1 MKGLFFVTLLV
12 VSSFGMSSAEAHD
25 GHHKGRPYT
34 TFKVLRPVDV
44 FRGVGCYCKE
54 ATEKAV
60 EGVGTVLRGTGEI
73 ITAPFK
79 SRIRMPQMRHYR
91 WYRGHW
97 HEVPPRPQGVPHHV
111 RPPLKYERH
120 KRLPEGVRPQDLKP
134 PKIDMGEPENEIH
147 FIPTPYTPE
156 VRSKIA
162 LLEFK
167 F

>member
-12 VSSFGMSSAEAHD
+12 VSSFGMSSADAHD

-44 FRGVGCYCKE
+44 FRGVGGYCKE

-97 HEVPPRPQGVPHHV
+97 HEVKPTP
-111 RPPLKYERH
+111 K
-120 KRLPEGVRPQDLKP
+120 GVRPQDLKVP
-134 PKIDMGEPENEIH
+134 EIDMGEPENEIH

-156 VRSKIA
+156 VRSTIA

>member
-1 MKGLFFVTLLV
+1 MKGLFFATLLV
-12 VSSFGMSSAEAHD
+12 VSSFGMSSADAHD

-44 FRGVGCYCKE
+44 FRGVGGYCKE

-97 HEVPPRPQGVPHHV
+97 HEVKPTP
-111 RPPLKYERH
+111 K
-120 KRLPEGVRPQDLKP
+120 GVRPQDLKVP
-134 PKIDMGEPENEIH
+134 EIDMGEPESEIH

-156 VRSKIA
+156 VRSTIA